1 MIVFLQLWKVDRN
14 GMMDALV
21 LGSIVAELAMAMSRI
36 TFWTV
41 LRHVFDQLQIEVP
54 AFFGVLWIV
63 LLATFLVQLAGM
75 PLLAFKIRMEAT
87 LTLV

>member
-21 LGSIVAELAMAMSRI
+21 LGSIVAEMAMAMSGI
-36 TFWTV
+36 TFWIV
-41 LRHVFDQLQIEVP
+41 LRYVLDQLQIEVP
-54 AFFGVLWIV
+54 AFFEVLWIV
-63 LLATFLVQLAGM
+63 LLATFPVQPAGI
-75 PLLAFKIRMEAT
+75 PLLAFEIRMEAT

>member
-21 LGSIVAELAMAMSRI
+21 LGSIVAELAMSRI

-41 LRHVFDQLQIEVP
+41 LRHVPDQLQIEVP
-54 AFFGVLWIV
+54 AFFGVLWMV
-63 LLATFLVQLAGM
+63 
-75 PLLAFKIRMEAT
+75 P
-87 LTLV
+87 